1 MRKALT
7 VLVASVS
14 VFWAASAYA
23 QTQTPKA
30 PVAAV
35 KSAIPRTADGHPDL
49 SGVYSTVQTGPTGQN
64 VPMARPANCGTKE
77 VYTSEDIA
85 NGLGGAR
92 GCGGNAPGGRGAGG
106 GRGGAAAGRGAAAAN
121 IDPET
126 GQPAL
131 AVHYDTAQFGL
142 SGNTIVKATNMRT
155 SILIGPEGKLPP
167 VNAEGQ
173 QRQKNIA
180 ANRAHQ
186 WDGPETRPIGERC
199 LSWPSEGPPMISAGY
214 NADLQIVQGDG
225 YVGVLQEMIHDARM
239 IPTNGGPEHLSNGRS
254 TMVRQLARPLG
265 R

>member
-1 MRKALT
+1 
-7 VLVASVS
+7 
-14 VFWAASAYA
+14 
-23 QTQTPKA
+23 
-30 PVAAV
+30 
-35 KSAIPRTADGHPDL
+35 
-49 SGVYSTVQTGPTGQN
+49 
-64 VPMARPANCGTKE
+64 MARPANCGTKE

-155 SILIGPEGKLPP
+155 SILTGPEGKLPP

-199 LSWPSEGPPMISAGY
+199 LSWPSEGPPMLSTGY
-214 NADLQIVQGDG
+214 NADLQIVQGDVIPRRASG
-225 YVGVLQEMIHDARM
+225 NDPRCPHDPHQRRPGTSFERGA
-239 IPTNGGPEHLSNGRS
+239 

-265 R
+265 RRQAGRRDHQLHGANPGPEHADQQQAEGDGEVLPHRCQQRFIRIHGRRSRYLGPAVER